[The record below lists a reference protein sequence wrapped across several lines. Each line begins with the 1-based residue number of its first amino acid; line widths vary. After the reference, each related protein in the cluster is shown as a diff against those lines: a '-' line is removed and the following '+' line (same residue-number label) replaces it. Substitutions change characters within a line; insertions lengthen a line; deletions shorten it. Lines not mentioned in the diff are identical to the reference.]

1 MHYPNVTSAV
11 FLSRPNRFV
20 AQVLLEGEV
29 ITVHVKNTGRCRELL
44 LPGAQVWLTKSTN
57 PNRKTAY
64 DLIAV
69 QKGAR
74 LINMDAQAPNQVFY
88 EWAAAGHF
96 VPQLTLLKPECRHG
110 DSRFDFYWEAGPR
123 KGFVEVKGVTLE
135 RDGAAYFGVR
145 RFDREDG
152 GKVHVHTACGLL
164 HASHRYASLDY
175 ENLFRLGKSL
185 TRNPEDVEKL
195 VRLMAFNVRLG
206 NQDDHSKNFSFLLDA
221 KGRWRLAP
229 AYDLTPSRGVGGEQT
244 CMVNG
249 KGRDITDKDMIAA
262 ASVVDVPARTVK
274 AILEQVGEAVA
285 ALPSILAEVSG

>member
-1 MHYPNVTSAV
+1 MRYPNVTPAV

-135 RDGAAYFGVR
+135 RDGTAYFPDAPTQRGIKHLHGLTDRYRLSGVYSLLER
-145 RFDREDG
+145 
-152 GKVHVHTACGLL
+152 AGLL
-164 HASHRYASLDY
+164 LQLLEMIRSLCSLL
-175 ENLFRLGKSL
+175 LFCRNIQRL
-185 TRNPEDVEKL
+185 
-195 VRLMAFNVRLG
+195 
-206 NQDDHSKNFSFLLDA
+206 
-221 KGRWRLAP
+221 
-229 AYDLTPSRGVGGEQT
+229 
-244 CMVNG
+244 
-249 KGRDITDKDMIAA
+249 
-262 ASVVDVPARTVK
+262 
-274 AILEQVGEAVA
+274 
-285 ALPSILAEVSG
+285 

>member
-135 RDGAAYFGVR
+135 RDGAAYFPGR
-145 RFDREDG
+145 PHPAGHKASPRPDRQFG
-152 GKVHVHTACGLL
+152 PRLWRGP
-164 HASHRYASLDY
+164 YASSFKWSRRTFSPPTTTPTPPLD
-175 ENLFRLGKSL
+175 
-185 TRNPEDVEKL
+185 KL
-195 VRLMAFNVRLG
+195 CARRPRRGLPF
-206 NQDDHSKNFSFLLDA
+206 
-221 KGRWRLAP
+221 WP
-229 AYDLTPSRGVGGEQT
+229 AAVPS
-244 CMVNG
+244 
-249 KGRDITDKDMIAA
+249 
-262 ASVVDVPARTVK
+262 PRTV
-274 AILEQVGEAVA
+274 
-285 ALPSILAEVSG
+285 

>member
-1 MHYPNVTSAV
+1 MRYPNVTPAV

-123 KGFVEVKGVTLE
+123 CTVTP
-135 RDGAAYFGVR
+135 D
-145 RFDREDG
+145 
-152 GKVHVHTACGLL
+152 
-164 HASHRYASLDY
+164 
-175 ENLFRLGKSL
+175 SL
-185 TRNPEDVEKL
+185 TL
-195 VRLMAFNVRLG
+195 
-206 NQDDHSKNFSFLLDA
+206 
-221 KGRWRLAP
+221 
-229 AYDLTPSRGVGGEQT
+229 
-244 CMVNG
+244 
-249 KGRDITDKDMIAA
+249 
-262 ASVVDVPARTVK
+262 
-274 AILEQVGEAVA
+274 GEAVPVR
-285 ALPSILAEVSG
+285 LSP

>member
-1 MHYPNVTSAV
+1 MRYPNVTPAV

-110 DSRFDFYWEAGPR
+110 DSRFDFYWRPGPARALSRSRGLPWRGTGPAYFPDAPHPAGHKASPRPDRQFGPR
-123 KGFVEVKGVTLE
+123 L
-135 RDGAAYFGVR
+135 
-145 RFDREDG
+145 
-152 GKVHVHTACGLL
+152 
-164 HASHRYASLDY
+164 
-175 ENLFRLGKSL
+175 
-185 TRNPEDVEKL
+185 
-195 VRLMAFNVRLG
+195 
-206 NQDDHSKNFSFLLDA
+206 
-221 KGRWRLAP
+221 
-229 AYDLTPSRGVGGEQT
+229 
-244 CMVNG
+244 
-249 KGRDITDKDMIAA
+249 
-262 ASVVDVPARTVK
+262 
-274 AILEQVGEAVA
+274 
-285 ALPSILAEVSG
+285 

>member
-135 RDGAAYFGVR
+135 RDGAAYFPVAPTQRGIKHLHGLTDSLAQGYEGAVCFVIQMEQADFFAPNDHTHPAFGQALRQAAQAGVAVLAR
-145 RFDREDG
+145 CCTVTPD
-152 GKVHVHTACGLL
+152 
-164 HASHRYASLDY
+164 
-175 ENLFRLGKSL
+175 SL
-185 TRNPEDVEKL
+185 TL
-195 VRLMAFNVRLG
+195 
-206 NQDDHSKNFSFLLDA
+206 
-221 KGRWRLAP
+221 
-229 AYDLTPSRGVGGEQT
+229 
-244 CMVNG
+244 
-249 KGRDITDKDMIAA
+249 
-262 ASVVDVPARTVK
+262 
-274 AILEQVGEAVA
+274 GEAVPVR
-285 ALPSILAEVSG
+285 LSP

>member
-135 RDGAAYFGVR
+135 RDGAAYFPDAPTQRGIKHLHGLTDSLAQGYEGAVCFVIQMEQADFFAPNDHPR
-145 RFDREDG
+145 LWTSSAPG
-152 GKVHVHTACGLL
+152 GPGGGCRSGPLL
-164 HASHRYASLDY
+164 YRHPGQPD
-175 ENLFRLGKSL
+175 
-185 TRNPEDVEKL
+185 P
-195 VRLMAFNVRLG
+195 
-206 NQDDHSKNFSFLLDA
+206 
-221 KGRWRLAP
+221 GRGGARSVIP
-229 AYDLTPSRGVGGEQT
+229 LTPPPSRPLSPGES
-244 CMVNG
+244 
-249 KGRDITDKDMIAA
+249 AA
-262 ASVVDVPARTVK
+262 
-274 AILEQVGEAVA
+274 
-285 ALPSILAEVSG
+285 PSPPW

>member
-1 MHYPNVTSAV
+1 MRYPNVTPAV

-20 AQVLLEGEV
+20 AQVLLEGSD
-29 ITVHVKNTGRCRELL
+29 HRPCQKHRPLPGASP
-44 LPGAQVWLTKSTN
+44 PGAQVWLTKSTN

-135 RDGAAYFGVR
+135 RDGAAYFPDAPTQRGIKHLHGLTDSLAQGYEGAVCFVIQMEQADFFAPNDHTHPAFGQALRQAAQAGVPFWPAAVPSPR
-145 RFDREDG
+145 
-152 GKVHVHTACGLL
+152 TA
-164 HASHRYASLDY
+164 
-175 ENLFRLGKSL
+175 
-185 TRNPEDVEKL
+185 
-195 VRLMAFNVRLG
+195 
-206 NQDDHSKNFSFLLDA
+206 
-221 KGRWRLAP
+221 
-229 AYDLTPSRGVGGEQT
+229 
-244 CMVNG
+244 
-249 KGRDITDKDMIAA
+249 
-262 ASVVDVPARTVK
+262 
-274 AILEQVGEAVA
+274 
-285 ALPSILAEVSG
+285 

>member
-1 MHYPNVTSAV
+1 MRYPNVTPTV

-96 VPQLTLLKPECRHG
+96 VPQLTLLKPEYRHG

-135 RDGAAYFGVR
+135 RDGAAYFPDAPTQRGIKHLHGLTDSLAQGYEGAVCLR
-145 RFDREDG
+145 HSNGAG
-152 GKVHVHTACGLL
+152 G
-164 HASHRYASLDY
+164 
-175 ENLFRLGKSL
+175 LFRPQ
-185 TRNPEDVEKL
+185 RPHPP
-195 VRLMAFNVRLG
+195 RLWT
-206 NQDDHSKNFSFLLDA
+206 SS
-221 KGRWRLAP
+221 AP
-229 AYDLTPSRGVGGEQT
+229 GGPGGGCRFWPAAVPS
-244 CMVNG
+244 
-249 KGRDITDKDMIAA
+249 
-262 ASVVDVPARTVK
+262 PRT
-274 AILEQVGEAVA
+274 A
-285 ALPSILAEVSG
+285 

>member
-29 ITVHVKNTGRCRELL
+29 TTVHVKNTGRCRELL

-135 RDGAAYFGVR
+135 RDGAAYFPDAPTQWGIKHLHGLTDSLAQGYEGAVCFVIQMEQADFFAPNDHTHPAFGQALRQAAQAGVAVLAR
-145 RFDREDG
+145 CCTVTPD
-152 GKVHVHTACGLL
+152 
-164 HASHRYASLDY
+164 
-175 ENLFRLGKSL
+175 SL
-185 TRNPEDVEKL
+185 TL
-195 VRLMAFNVRLG
+195 
-206 NQDDHSKNFSFLLDA
+206 
-221 KGRWRLAP
+221 
-229 AYDLTPSRGVGGEQT
+229 
-244 CMVNG
+244 
-249 KGRDITDKDMIAA
+249 
-262 ASVVDVPARTVK
+262 
-274 AILEQVGEAVA
+274 GEAVPVR
-285 ALPSILAEVSG
+285 LSP